1 MVPRLKRCDYNNP
14 TEHPGMNEKA
24 YIKAFFLASY
34 LYLELPES
42 VSNDGIDFFF
52 SSNHIFV

>member
-14 TEHPGMNEKA
+14 TEHPGMDRKA

-42 VSNDGIDFFF
+42 VMLAL
-52 SSNHIFV
+52 IF